1 MENEIN
7 ILYKY
12 FSQPNAPSTILQNA

>member
-1 MENEIN
+1 MININ

-12 FSQPNAPSTILQNA
+12 FYKIFER